1 MGRWIT
7 EGTQGV
13 DYFMHIGDVL
23 WKPEMKEYFSRSQ
36 PLWHL
41 IGKYHSPDAAEQLR
55 AMQRLKAKQA
65 AQ

>member
-7 EGTQGV
+7 EGTQGA

-23 WKPEMKEYFSRSQ
+23 WKPEVKEYFSRSQ

-41 IGKYHSPDAAEQLR
+41 IGKYHSPDAAEQL
-55 AMQRLKAKQA
+55 
-65 AQ
+65 